1 MHRSY
6 QTEVIDSACR
16 CRWFEVLTGQCG
28 HANCAHRATKPA
40 HFDHSKA
47 RVLHFG
53 DKLLAAEVR
62 ADVELLRRSLQIY
75 RLHAVFGA
83 IWIRLDCRRARAAR
97 RFERNGV
104 GFNNQNDDGVAAG
117 EIHLEVFSSDG
128 RLRFRVRLGGHEGRS
143 RQFARQRR
151 TAMFQIGQGLA
162 EILQPAVW
170 IGCRINSPLMAKRLL
185 RTCR

>member
-6 QTEVIDSACR
+6 QTQVIDSACR

-47 RVLHFG
+47 RVLHLG
-53 DKLLAAEVR
+53 DQLLAAEVR
-62 ADVELLRRSLQIY
+62 ADVVLLRRSLQIY

-128 RLRFRVRLGGHEGRS
+128 RLRFRVSSVGTKGGPDNLRDS
-143 RQFARQRR
+143 SARRCSKSDR
-151 TAMFQIGQGLA
+151 DWPKFSNPPFGS
-162 EILQPAVW
+162 AV
-170 IGCRINSPLMAKRLL
+170 
-185 RTCR
+185 